1 MSEPTES
8 KIETSIEIGP
18 KEEMES
24 QVEDIESVLREIKK
38 IIEQQDPSTYNTGEV
53 QDMMDDVE
61 LKLQDVQKLMT
72 RKD

>member
-8 KIETSIEIGP
+8 KIETSNEIGP

-38 IIEQQDPSTYNTGEV
+38 IIEQQDPSTYNTYEV
-53 QDMMDDVE
+53 QDAMNDVE
-61 LKLQDVQKLMT
+61 QKLQHIQKLII
-72 RKD
+72 KD

>member
-38 IIEQQDPSTYNTGEV
+38 IIEQQDPSTYNTYEV
-53 QDMMDDVE
+53 QDAMNDVE
-61 LKLQDVQKLMT
+61 QKLQHIQKLII
-72 RKD
+72 KD